1 LSTYLYL
8 QCLCHNPPLTALDE
22 SGQHLYDLP
31 RIRKE
36 ITDRTLADELN
47 LDNFDDD
54 GLYFR
59 HNSLKFISQHEECV
73 IGIIDEYGTTY
84 SVKEEK

>member
-1 LSTYLYL
+1 M
-8 QCLCHNPPLTALDE
+8 CHNPPLTAMDE
-22 SGQHLYDLP
+22 SGQHLSDLP

-36 ITDRTLADELN
+36 IFERFGPTVDELN
-47 LDNFDDD
+47 LDNCDDD

-84 SVKEEK
+84 PVKEKA